1 MRVIFR
7 AKRLVD
13 TENGLVRLE
22 ALASNIYVQTLGY
35 GFDDQ
40 SAHSSL
46 QVKPSTLPSVRSVL
60 QLRPGESFHIGKA
73 TFDLVPAEHENCP
86 ASPFGPSMLSYETQ
100 VSRIDQPSALRLS
113 PSGRESSAVPESPEA
128 NTAGNDFLHVNDAEF
143 AMTSGEA
150 SQNLPI
156 DPSRRSLLGA
166 IRDESSQ
173 ALAQYLDEDGQPG
186 GSSPVQV
193 IRDSSSEPD
202 RPRRKPGKDESHE
215 PDMLHTCQHKPTRLE
230 QPEDGVKHHAAPSP
244 VQSAQDYVDAPSS
257 PANLLDQ
264 SDPIPNTVT
273 KEALTDQEQT
283 LHASRAEDSQ
293 DSLMGTIHFIQK
305 TGDNR
310 AQSTKSGAKGKPA
323 SIFQETPNSPGVP
336 IEPNSSIRSTR
347 SVVRQDLSQLN
358 VSDDNIRILFSSST
372 AVSNSRPFMKFLSQ
386 QGIVKV
392 HSVPQ
397 CTVLCVGKG
406 ELKKTSKLIMAIMLG
421 KEVITDDW
429 VTESARCN
437 KLQSIDDY
445 LAQDPEREQEWRF
458 NIRNAVE
465 RGRQG
470 LRILQDWS
478 IIFTASAR
486 KEVGKSGFS
495 DLKEIATYAGA
506 KSVLTT
512 LPKKPPEELPLT
524 LVIGTVAD
532 VGSPT
537 LANWKCYTR
546 DIIGLSVLRGKL
558 EIYSEEFL
566 IQKPEQEKGS
576 RKRKRRS
583 PSCLQ

>member
-1 MRVIFR
+1 MRVLFR
-7 AKRLVD
+7 AKRPVD

-22 ALASNIYVQTLGY
+22 ALASNIYVQSLGY
-35 GFDDQ
+35 GFDGQ
-40 SAHSSL
+40 SAHSGL
-46 QVKPSTLPSVRSVL
+46 PVKPSTLPSVRSVL
-60 QLRPGESFHIGKA
+60 QLRPGEGFYIGRG
-73 TFDLVPAEHENCP
+73 TFDLVPAEHENFP
-86 ASPFGPSMLSYETQ
+86 ISSSGPSLLSYETQ
-100 VSRIDQPSALRLS
+100 VSRIDQPSALLS
-113 PSGRESSAVPESPEA
+113 SPPGRESSAVPESPQA
-128 NTAGNDFLHVNDAEF
+128 KPARTDPLHENDAEV
-143 AMTSGEA
+143 AMTGGEA

-156 DPSRRSLLGA
+156 DPSKRSLLGA

-173 ALAQYLDEDGQPG
+173 ALAQYLDEDGQLG
-186 GSSPVQV
+186 GSSPAQV
-193 IRDSSSEPD
+193 LRDSSSEPD
-202 RPRRKPGKDESHE
+202 RPRGKPGELESHE
-215 PDMLHTCQHKPTRLE
+215 PDMLHTCQHKPTHLE
-230 QPEDGVKHHAAPSP
+230 QPEDRIEHHAAPSP
-244 VQSAQDYVDAPSS
+244 VQPAQDCVDAPSS
-257 PANLLDQ
+257 PANVLDQ
-264 SDPIPNTVT
+264 TDPIPDTVT

-305 TGDNR
+305 TRDNR
-310 AQSTKSGAKGKPA
+310 AQSTKSGAKGRTA
-323 SIFQETPNSPGVP
+323 SIFQKTPNSPGPP
-336 IEPNSSIRSTR
+336 IEPNSSMRSTR

-358 VSDDNIRILFSSST
+358 VSDDSIRILFSSST

-429 VTESARCN
+429 VTESAQCN

-458 NIRNAVE
+458 NIRDAVE
-465 RGRQG
+465 RGRQE
-470 LRILQDWS
+470 LKILQDWT

-506 KSVLTT
+506 KSILTT

-532 VGSPT
+532 VESQS

-546 DIIGLSVLRGKL
+546 DIIGLSVLRGRL
-558 EIYSEEFL
+558 EIDSEEFL

-576 RKRKRRS
+576 RKRKR
-583 PSCLQ
+583 